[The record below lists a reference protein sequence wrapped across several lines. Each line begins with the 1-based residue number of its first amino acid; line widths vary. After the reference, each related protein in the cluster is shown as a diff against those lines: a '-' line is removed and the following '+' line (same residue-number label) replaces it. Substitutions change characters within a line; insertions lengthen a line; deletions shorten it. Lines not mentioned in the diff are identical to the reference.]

1 MVQLIITHKCNAD
14 LWQDAWKD
22 AGEGSVSRTFADAGI
37 KILGRFRG
45 LQDTD
50 LTGLLVEAE
59 SLENFAAFSAA
70 SENNPNFLKLEVDLG
85 TLAYLS
91 SLDMK

>member
-1 MVQLIITHKCNAD
+1 MVQLIITHKCNGD
-14 LWQDAWKD
+14 LWQEAWKES
-22 AGEGSVSRTFADAGI
+22 GEGSVSKTFSDAGI
-37 KILGRFRG
+37 NILARFRG
-45 LQDTD
+45 LQDPN

-70 SENNPNFLKLEVDLG
+70 SENNPNFLKLEVDLE

-91 SLDMK
+91 SLDMS